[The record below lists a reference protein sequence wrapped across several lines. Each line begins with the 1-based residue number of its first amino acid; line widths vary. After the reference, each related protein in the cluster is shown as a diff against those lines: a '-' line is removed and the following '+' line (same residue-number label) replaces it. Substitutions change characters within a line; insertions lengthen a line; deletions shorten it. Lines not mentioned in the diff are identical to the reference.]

1 MRQND
6 SRLGQIAVRFTS
18 KSLSGHGGLV
28 ALMRLWGRLGFQE
41 FVEQVLPDGRTSPN
55 QRSVFEIVQS
65 LMATVLTGGNRFA
78 HVQRVGHDGVVAAI
92 MGVRKMASAMTLTRY
107 FGGIRAGQV
116 EHLGEQCDRFCL
128 RFADPNVEDVLDLD
142 STVLQ
147 RHGFQQG
154 SRRGYSPKRR
164 GRTTQHPIVAMLTK
178 QKLIAHLWLRAG
190 DASPLRGAVEFLDE
204 LITRISGVRIRAV
217 RTDSGFSSS
226 AFLLRLEHHLL
237 KYACAVSMNRPLQRF
252 IRGMQNW
259 TSTGDGSE
267 IAEAEYQPPYW
278 KTARRIIVVRKKVT
292 NRRPEGKVL
301 FEIPGYTF
309 LAVVTNMTEPAEQI
323 WKFYN
328 GRGECE
334 NLLKELKHDFGFD
347 GFCLQRFAGTEAVL
361 RLIVLAFNLVQVFR
375 LTLQR
380 KNYEQLRTLRTRV
393 FIAGA
398 ALGREQNTCVLRLG
412 LTGTACKVF
421 EKLLEAVTTVMQ
433 LGQVSV
439 GQTLELCPH
448 PLPAWRARNDER
460 VRPRILGFK

>member
-1 MRQND
+1 MREDD
-6 SRLGQIAVRFTS
+6 SRPGQIPVRFTS
-18 KSLSGHGGLV
+18 KSLSGHGGLI
-28 ALMRLWGRLGFQE
+28 ALMRLVGRLGLRE
-41 FVEQVLPDGRTSPN
+41 LIEQVLPDGRTSPN
-55 QRSVFEIVQS
+55 QRTVFEIVLS

-78 HVQRVGHDGVVAAI
+78 HVQRICHDRVVAAI
-92 MGVRKMASAMTLTRY
+92 FGIRRIASAMTLTRY

-116 EHLGEQCDRFCL
+116 EHLAEQCDRFCL
-128 RFADPNVEDVLDLD
+128 RFADTNIEDVLDLD

-164 GRTTQHPIVAMLTK
+164 GRTTQHPIIAMLTK
-178 QKLIAHLWLRAG
+178 QKLIAHFWLRAG
-190 DASPLRGAVEFLDE
+190 DSSPLRGAVEFLDE
-204 LITRISGVRIRAV
+204 IMVRIAGLRIKAV

-226 AFLLRLEHHLL
+226 AFLARLEHHAL
-237 KYACAVSMNRPLQRF
+237 KYVCAVTLHRPLQRF
-252 IRGMQNW
+252 IRGMQW
-259 TSTGDGSE
+259 TSTGEGSE

-278 KTARRIIVVRKKVT
+278 KTARRLIVVRKKVT

-309 LAVVTNMTEPAEQI
+309 LAVVTNMTDPAEQV

-334 NLLKELKHDFGFD
+334 NMLKELKHDFGFD

-361 RLIVLAFNLVQVFR
+361 RLIVLVFNLVQVFR

-380 KNYEQLRTLRTRV
+380 KHYEQLRTLRTRI

-398 ALGREQNTCVLRLG
+398 ALGREQNTSVLRLG
-412 LTGTACKVF
+412 LTGKASKAF

-433 LGQVSV
+433 LGQVSI
-439 GQTLELCPH
+439 GQPLELCPN
-448 PLPAWRARNDER
+448 PLPIWRARNDER
-460 VRPRILGFK
+460 LRPRILGVN

>member
-1 MRQND
+1 MREND
-6 SRLGQIAVRFTS
+6 SRPGQIPVRFTS

-28 ALMRLWGRLGFQE
+28 ALMRLLGRLGLRQLI
-41 FVEQVLPDGRTSPN
+41 EQVLPDGRTSPN
-55 QRSVFEIVQS
+55 QRSVFEIAQS
-65 LMATVLTGGNRFA
+65 LIATVLTGGNRFT
-78 HVQRVGHDGVVAAI
+78 HVQRIGNDGVVAAI
-92 MGVRKMASAMTLTRY
+92 LGIRKTVSAMTLTRY

-116 EHLGEQCDRFCL
+116 EHLAEQCDRFCL
-128 RFADPNVEDVLDLD
+128 RFADANLEEVLDLD

-164 GRTTQHPIVAMLTK
+164 GRTTQHPIMAMLTR
-178 QKLIAHLWLRAG
+178 QKLIAHFWLRAG

-204 LITRISGVRIRAV
+204 LMTRIAGLRIKAV

-226 AFLLRLEHHLL
+226 AFLARLEHHLL
-237 KYACAVSMNRPLQRF
+237 KYACAVTMHRPLQRF

-259 TSTGDGSE
+259 TSTGEGSE
-267 IAEAEYQPPYW
+267 IAEAEYHAPYW
-278 KTARRIIVVRKKVT
+278 TRPRRLIVVRKKVT

-309 LAVVTNMTEPAEQI
+309 LAVVTNMTDPAEQV

-361 RLIVLAFNLVQVFR
+361 RLIVLVFNLVQIFR

-380 KNYEQLRTLRTRV
+380 KHYEQLRTLRTRI

-398 ALGREQNTCVLRLG
+398 ALGREQNTSVLRLG
-412 LTGTACKVF
+412 LSGVASKAF
-421 EKLLEAVTTVMQ
+421 DKLLETVTTVMQ
-433 LGQVSV
+433 LGQVSIDQPLV
-439 GQTLELCPH
+439 LCPN
-448 PLPAWRARNDER
+448 PLPIWRARNDER
-460 VRPRILGFK
+460 LRPRILGGN

>member
-1 MRQND
+1 MREDD
-6 SRLGQIAVRFTS
+6 SRLGQIPVRFTS

-28 ALMRLWGRLGFQE
+28 ALMRLWGRLGFRNLI
-41 FVEQVLPDGRTSPN
+41 EQVLPDGRTSPN
-55 QRSVFEIVQS
+55 QRTLFEIAQS
-65 LMATVLTGGNRFA
+65 FIATVLTGGNRFA
-78 HVQRVGHDGVVAAI
+78 HVQRIGHDGVVAAI
-92 MGVRKMASAMTLTRY
+92 FGIRRIASAMTLTRY

-116 EHLGEQCDRFCL
+116 QHLAEQCDRFCL
-128 RFADPNVEDVLDLD
+128 RFADANLEDVLDLD

-164 GRTTQHPIVAMLTK
+164 GRTTQHPIIAMLTK
-178 QKLIAHLWLRAG
+178 QKLIVHFWLRSG
-190 DASPLRGAVEFLDE
+190 DSSTLRGAVEFLDE
-204 LITRISGVRIRAV
+204 IMVRIIGLRIKAV
-217 RTDSGFSSS
+217 RTDSGFSSA
-226 AFLLRLEHHLL
+226 AFLARLEHHLL
-237 KYACAVSMNRPLQRF
+237 KYVCAVTMHRPLQRF
-252 IRGMQNW
+252 IRGIQNW
-259 TSTGDGSE
+259 TSTDQGSE
-267 IAEAEYQPPYW
+267 IAEIQYHPPYW
-278 KTARRIIVVRKKVT
+278 KTPRRLIVVRKKVT

-309 LAVVTNMTEPAEQI
+309 LAVVTNMTESAEQV

-361 RLIVLAFNLVQVFR
+361 RLIVLVFNLVQVFR

-380 KNYEQLRTLRTRV
+380 KHYEQLRTLRTRI

-398 ALGREQNTCVLRLG
+398 ALGREQNTSVLRLG
-412 LTGTACKVF
+412 LTGVAAKAF

-433 LGQVSV
+433 LGQVSI
-439 GQTLELCPH
+439 GQPLELCSH
-448 PLPAWRARNDER
+448 PSPIWRARNDER
-460 VRPRILGFK
+460 LRPRILGVK

>member
-6 SRLGQIAVRFTS
+6 SRLGQIAVRFTT
-18 KSLSGHGGLV
+18 KSLSGHGGLI
-28 ALMRLWGRLGFQE
+28 ALTRLWGRLGFRE
-41 FVEQVLPDGRTSPN
+41 FIESVLPDGRTSPN
-55 QRSVFEIVQS
+55 QRTVFEIVQS

-78 HVQRVGHDGVVAAI
+78 HVQRIGHDRVMAAI
-92 MGVRKMASAMTLTRY
+92 MGIQKIASAMTLTRY
-107 FGGIRAGQV
+107 FGGMRAGQV
-116 EHLGEQCDRFCL
+116 QHLAEQCDRFCL
-128 RFADPNVEDVLDLD
+128 RFADPNIEDVLDLD

-147 RHGFQQG
+147 RHGFQEG

-164 GRTTQHPIVAMLTK
+164 GRTTQHPIVAMFTK
-178 QKLIAHLWLRAG
+178 QMLIVHFWLRAG

-204 LITRISGVRIRAV
+204 VMTRISGLRIKAV

-226 AFLLRLEHHLL
+226 AFLARLEYHRL
-237 KYACAVSMNRPLQRF
+237 KYACAVSMHRPLQRF
-252 IRGMQNW
+252 ILGMKNW
-259 TSTGDGSE
+259 TSTGEGSE
-267 IAEAEYQPPYW
+267 IAEAMYHPPYW
-278 KTARRIIVVRKKVT
+278 NAPRRLIVVRKKVT

-309 LAVVTNMTEPAEQI
+309 LAVVTNMTEPAEQV

-380 KNYEQLRTLRTRV
+380 KTHEQLRTLRTRF

-398 ALGREQNTCVLRLG
+398 ALGREQNTSVLRLG
-412 LTGTACKVF
+412 LTGKAAIAF
-421 EKLLEAVTTVMQ
+421 EKVLQAVTTVMQ
-433 LGQVSV
+433 LGQASIGQPLEPCIHPMPIWRPNHIDRV
-439 GQTLELCPH
+439 G
-448 PLPAWRARNDER
+448 A
-460 VRPRILGFK
+460 RILGFK